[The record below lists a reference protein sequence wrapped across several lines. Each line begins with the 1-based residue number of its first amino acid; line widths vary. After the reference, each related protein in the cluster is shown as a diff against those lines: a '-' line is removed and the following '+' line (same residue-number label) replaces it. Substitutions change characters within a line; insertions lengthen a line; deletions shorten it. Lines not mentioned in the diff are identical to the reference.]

1 MDLKSKVLI
10 IGGTGYLGRT
20 DAVVVG
26 LVEDDIATYTIRT
39 IDDPRTLNKTVYIRP
54 PANIL
59 SQREIVEIWEK
70 LIGKQ
75 LEKTYLSEQEFLDA
89 IFVEEDD
96 IATYTIRTIDDPRTL
111 NKTLYIR
118 PPANILSQRE
128 IVEIWENL
136 IGKQLVKTSLSEQE
150 FLDSIKEKGYVDQA
164 GMTHFYH
171 FFYEGCL
178 ANFEIGDD
186 AEEACTLYP
195 DVEYIK
201 VEDYLKQYL

>member
-1 MDLKSKVLI
+1 I
-10 IGGTGYLGRT
+10 F
-20 DAVVVG
+20 
-26 LVEDDIATYTIRT
+26 VEEDGIATYTIRT

-59 SQREIVEIWEK
+59 SQREIVEIWEN

-75 LEKTYLSEQEFLDA
+75 LE
-89 IFVEEDD
+89 
-96 IATYTIRTIDDPRTL
+96 
-111 NKTLYIR
+111 
-118 PPANILSQRE
+118 
-128 IVEIWENL
+128 
-136 IGKQLVKTSLSEQE
+136 KTSLSEQE
-150 FLDSIKEKGYVDQA
+150 FLDSIKEKGYADQA

-201 VEDYLKQYL
+201 VKDYLKNSS